1 MKMPKKLTL
10 EVGLAI
16 FIIYVSSGF
25 LLFTWNSMVGYYLLV
40 LSASWLCG
48 MIIVDFEKSLK
59 IILITF
65 VVGFITFVWLTT
77 LPSTIYG
84 ESYKGEINMIVTL
97 ISTEFSRTVII
108 SFPAAV
114 FACLFGC
121 FLGKS
126 FAESK

>member
-1 MKMPKKLTL
+1 MKTSKKLTL

-16 FIIYVSSGF
+16 FLIYVSSGF

-40 LSASWLCG
+40 LSASLMCG

-65 VVGFITFVWLTT
+65 VVGAITFVWLTT

-84 ESYKGEINMIVTL
+84 ENYKGEINMIVTL
-97 ISTEFSRTVII
+97 ISTEFSRTIII

-126 FAESK
+126 LMESE